1 MSPSWRTMP
10 PISWTSK
17 RRTPI
22 VRLNASR
29 TGVRFEEDV
38 LERLTV
44 LEPLPELGGLAA
56 ELVIGQLLE
65 VGLERADVRG
75 LLGEALD
82 PAPLAHA
89 QDLLELPKRGGGHGS
104 RVPAGLPDR
113 PPLETRQ
120 TVTARSPSVH
130 RGPTS
135 VAHVD
140 AARLDTIPLFAGL
153 TLDQRATVA
162 DACAE
167 LTV

>member
-10 PISWTSK
+10 RLSWTPK
-17 RRTPI
+17 RRTPPGRRHATREEGAARRGDSEETAAGRAPD
-22 VRLNASR
+22 RLADG
-29 TGVRFEEDV
+29 GVRFEEDV

-44 LEPLPELGGLAA
+44 LEPLLELGGLAA

-104 RVPAGLPDR
+104 RVPAGLPGR
-113 PPLETRQ
+113 PPPPARP
-120 TVTARSPSVH
+120 TATPPPPHVH
-130 RGPTS
+130 
-135 VAHVD
+135 
-140 AARLDTIPLFAGL
+140 
-153 TLDQRATVA
+153 
-162 DACAE
+162 
-167 LTV
+167 